1 MKPVQ
6 KEERYTL
13 SHLVSEKLKQY
24 IIENQ
29 IQPGQRLPAEREL
42 VKTLQVSRSV
52 LREALRGLE
61 NLGILSIRHGEGAFV
76 KTHDMSP
83 LINQLMFHWK
93 LDQKKTSDLFELR
106 KIFELAAIDQIVQ
119 YAGEDDFNH
128 LDVLATRMKKVKG
141 DMLLTQEA
149 DIEFH
154 LALIR
159 ATHNELFVQMT
170 ELLVQYFAQT
180 PHHHM
185 NELEIDK
192 TTAEH
197 AQIAAAL
204 RKRDSHEAKRV
215 LQNHLEFSKKYV
227 KLKSL

>member
-76 KTHDMSP
+76 KSYDMTP
-83 LINQLMFHWK
+83 LFDQLMFMWK
-93 LDQKKTSDLFELR
+93 LDQKRVGELFELR
-106 KIFELAAIDQIVQ
+106 KILELAAIDQIVQ
-119 YAGEDDFNH
+119 HASDDDFKQ
-128 LDVLATRMKKVKG
+128 LESLADGMKQTRGDTSQVQQADV
-141 DMLLTQEA
+141 
-149 DIEFH
+149 EFH
-154 LALIR
+154 LALIK
-159 ATHNELFVQMT
+159 ATHNELFAQMT
-170 ELLVQYFAQT
+170 ELAVQYFAQT

-185 NELEIDK
+185 NEEEIHK
-192 TTAEH
+192 ATTEH
-197 AQIAAAL
+197 AQIVAAL
-204 RKRDSHEAKRV
+204 RQRDSAEAKRV
-215 LQNHLEFSKKYV
+215 LQNHLDFSKKYV
-227 KLKSL
+227 KLKTL